1 MNQTG
6 RPPVDKPQEEKM
18 SLKDLKTKL
27 ILGTLKYTTWVFN
40 IIIIMLI
47 LYGILSYVLF
57 IMESAH

>member
-1 MNQTG
+1 M
-6 RPPVDKPQEEKM
+6 DKPQEEKM